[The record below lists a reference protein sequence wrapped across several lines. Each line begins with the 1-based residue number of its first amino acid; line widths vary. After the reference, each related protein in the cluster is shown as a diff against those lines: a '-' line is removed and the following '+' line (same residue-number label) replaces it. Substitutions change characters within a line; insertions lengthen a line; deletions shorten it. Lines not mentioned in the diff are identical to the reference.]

1 MNIESALKKD
11 GITVIAPLDSE
22 SVNEIAKS
30 VSESLLLAFPNFG
43 FTFDALYKRFSS
55 IKMYMADIPHGLSE
69 ASYFIKIILY
79 ISVMEWGLADF
90 KENLPFMS
98 VFTIFKK

>member
-69 ASYFIKIILY
+69 ASYFYKNNSIY
-79 ISVMEWGLADF
+79 FRDGMGLADL
-90 KENLPFMS
+90 K
-98 VFTIFKK
+98 IFLV